1 MLKTVCLHTPI
12 PAFPLAGGRG
22 SGHRTT
28 ACHATFQFCEGT
40 THYSSEMNMVIKF
53 NAARYG
59 KPVLFVLCLL
69 PLAWLTY
76 KALFLGLGA
85 NPIEKISRYT
95 GDWTLRLLLITLAV
109 TPLRIVS
116 GWSGVKYRRMLG
128 LFTFF
133 YVCLHFCNWL
143 VIDQFFDVDSMLKD
157 VIKHPY
163 VTVGF
168 AAFVL
173 LIPLAVTSTNAM
185 IKRLGKNWKRLHQAV
200 YAVAVL
206 GVLHY
211 LWLVKADNREP
222 LIYIVILIAL
232 LAVRVWDQ
240 ARRKVAL
247 RNTRAVTV

>member
-1 MLKTVCLHTPI
+1 M
-12 PAFPLAGGRG
+12 
-22 SGHRTT
+22 S
-28 ACHATFQFCEGT
+28 
-40 THYSSEMNMVIKF
+40 IKF
-53 NAARYG
+53 DAARYA
-59 KPVLFVLCLL
+59 KPLLFIVCLL
-69 PLAWLTY
+69 PLVWLAY
-76 KALFLGLGA
+76 KAVFLGLGA

-109 TPLRIVS
+109 TPLRILAGVS
-116 GWSGVKYRRMLG
+116 LVKYRRMLG

-133 YVCLHFCNWL
+133 YVCLHFLNWL
-143 VIDQFFDVDSMLKD
+143 VIDNFFDVESMVKD

-163 VTVGF
+163 ITVGF

-200 YAVAVL
+200 YIIAIL

-222 LIYIVILIAL
+222 LIYIAILVVL
-232 LAVRVWDQ
+232 LGVRVWDQ
-240 ARRKVAL
+240 ARRKTAL
-247 RNTRAVTV
+247 RSARAVATP

>member
-1 MLKTVCLHTPI
+1 MT
-12 PAFPLAGGRG
+12 
-22 SGHRTT
+22 
-28 ACHATFQFCEGT
+28 
-40 THYSSEMNMVIKF
+40 IKF
-53 NAARYG
+53 DAARYG
-59 KPVLFVLCLL
+59 KPLLFMACLL
-69 PLAWLTY
+69 PLAWLAY
-76 KALFLGLGA
+76 KGFFIGLGA
-85 NPIEKISRYT
+85 NPIEKVSRYT

-109 TPLRIVS
+109 TPLRILAGVS
-116 GWSGVKYRRMLG
+116 LVKYRRMLG

-133 YVCLHFCNWL
+133 YVCLHFLNWL
-143 VIDQFFDVDSMLKD
+143 VIDNFFDVDSMVKD

-163 VTVGF
+163 ITVGF

-200 YAVAVL
+200 YVIAVL

-211 LWLVKADNREP
+211 MWLVKADNREP
-222 LIYIVILIAL
+222 LIYLAILVAL

-247 RNTRAVTV
+247 RSARAVTT

>member
-1 MLKTVCLHTPI
+1 M
-12 PAFPLAGGRG
+12 
-22 SGHRTT
+22 S
-28 ACHATFQFCEGT
+28 
-40 THYSSEMNMVIKF
+40 IKF
-53 NAARYG
+53 DAVRYG
-59 KPVLFVLCLL
+59 KPLLFIACLL
-69 PLAWLTY
+69 PLVWLAY
-76 KALFLGLGA
+76 KAVFLGLGA

-109 TPLRIVS
+109 TPLRILAGVS
-116 GWSGVKYRRMLG
+116 LVKYRRMLG

-133 YVCLHFCNWL
+133 YVCLHFLNWL
-143 VIDQFFDVDSMLKD
+143 VIDNFFDLESMIKD

-163 VTVGF
+163 ITVGF

-200 YAVAVL
+200 YVIAIL

-222 LIYIVILIAL
+222 LIYIAILIVL
-232 LAVRVWDQ
+232 LGVRVWDQ

-247 RNTRAVTV
+247 RNARAVAT

>member
-1 MLKTVCLHTPI
+1 M
-12 PAFPLAGGRG
+12 FG
-22 SGHRTT
+22 
-28 ACHATFQFCEGT
+28 
-40 THYSSEMNMVIKF
+40 KF
-53 NAARYG
+53 NATRYG

-69 PLAWLTY
+69 PLVWLAY
-76 KALFLGLGA
+76 KAFFIGLGA

-109 TPLRIVS
+109 TPLRILAGVS
-116 GWSGVKYRRMLG
+116 LVKYRRMLG

-133 YVCLHFCNWL
+133 YVCLHFFNWL
-143 VIDQFFDVDSMLKD
+143 VIDNFFDVDAMIKD

-163 VTVGF
+163 ITVGF

-200 YAVAVL
+200 YVIAIL

-222 LIYIVILIAL
+222 LIYIAILVGL
-232 LAVRVWDQ
+232 FAVRVWDQ

-247 RNTRAVTV
+247 RSTRAVATP

>member
-1 MLKTVCLHTPI
+1 M
-12 PAFPLAGGRG
+12 A
-22 SGHRTT
+22 
-28 ACHATFQFCEGT
+28 
-40 THYSSEMNMVIKF
+40 IKF
-53 NAARYG
+53 DAARYG
-59 KPVLFVLCLL
+59 KPVLFILCLL
-69 PLAWLTY
+69 PLVWLTY
-76 KALFLGLGA
+76 KALFIGLGA

-109 TPLRIVS
+109 TPLRILAGVS
-116 GWSGVKYRRMLG
+116 LVKYRRMLG

-133 YVCLHFCNWL
+133 YVSLHFGNWL
-143 VIDQFFDVDSMLKD
+143 VIDNFFDVDSMLKD

-173 LIPLAVTSTNAM
+173 LVPLAVTSTNAM
-185 IKRLGKNWKRLHQAV
+185 IKRLGKNWKRLHQSV
-200 YAVAVL
+200 YAIAVL

-222 LIYIVILIAL
+222 LIYIVILVAL

-247 RNTRAVTV
+247 RSVRAVAT

>member
-1 MLKTVCLHTPI
+1 M
-12 PAFPLAGGRG
+12 
-22 SGHRTT
+22 S
-28 ACHATFQFCEGT
+28 
-40 THYSSEMNMVIKF
+40 IKF
-53 NAARYG
+53 DAVRYG
-59 KPVLFVLCLL
+59 KPLLFIACLL
-69 PLAWLTY
+69 PLVWLAY
-76 KALFLGLGA
+76 KAVFLGLGA

-95 GDWTLRLLLITLAV
+95 GDWILRLLLITLAV
-109 TPLRIVS
+109 TPLRILAGVS
-116 GWSGVKYRRMLG
+116 LVKYRRMLG

-133 YVCLHFCNWL
+133 YVCLHFLNWL
-143 VIDQFFDVDSMLKD
+143 VIDNFFDVESMIKD

-163 VTVGF
+163 ITVGF

-200 YAVAVL
+200 YVVAIL

-222 LIYIVILIAL
+222 LIYIAILIIL
-232 LAVRVWDQ
+232 LGVRVWDQ

-247 RNTRAVTV
+247 RNARAVAT

>member
-1 MLKTVCLHTPI
+1 MLSK
-12 PAFPLAGGRG
+12 FD
-22 SGHRTT
+22 T
-28 ACHATFQFCEGT
+28 ARF
-40 THYSSEMNMVIKF
+40 
-53 NAARYG
+53 G
-59 KPVLFVLCLL
+59 KPLLFIVCLL
-69 PLAWLTY
+69 PLVWLTY

-109 TPLRIVS
+109 TPLRILAGVS
-116 GWSGVKYRRMLG
+116 LVKYRRMLG

-133 YVCLHFCNWL
+133 YVCLHFLNWL
-143 VIDQFFDVDSMLKD
+143 VIDNFFDVDSMIKD
-157 VIKHPY
+157 VMKHPY

-173 LIPLAVTSTNAM
+173 LVPLAVTSTNAM

-200 YAVAVL
+200 YVIAVL

-222 LIYIVILIAL
+222 LIYIAMLVAL

-240 ARRKVAL
+240 VRRKVAL
-247 RNTRAVTV
+247 RSTRAVAT

>member
-1 MLKTVCLHTPI
+1 M
-12 PAFPLAGGRG
+12 
-22 SGHRTT
+22 S
-28 ACHATFQFCEGT
+28 
-40 THYSSEMNMVIKF
+40 IKF
-53 NAARYG
+53 DAVRYG
-59 KPVLFVLCLL
+59 KPLLFIACLL
-69 PLAWLTY
+69 PLVWLAY
-76 KALFLGLGA
+76 KAVFLGLGA

-109 TPLRIVS
+109 TPLRILAGVS
-116 GWSGVKYRRMLG
+116 LVKYRRMLG

-133 YVCLHFCNWL
+133 YVCLHFLNWL
-143 VIDQFFDVDSMLKD
+143 VIDNFFDVESMIKD

-163 VTVGF
+163 ITVGF

-173 LIPLAVTSTNAM
+173 LIPLAVTSTNVM

-200 YAVAVL
+200 YVVAIL

-222 LIYIVILIAL
+222 LIYIAILIVL
-232 LAVRVWDQ
+232 LGVRVWDQ

-247 RNTRAVTV
+247 RNARAVATFGER

>member
-1 MLKTVCLHTPI
+1 M
-12 PAFPLAGGRG
+12 A
-22 SGHRTT
+22 
-28 ACHATFQFCEGT
+28 
-40 THYSSEMNMVIKF
+40 IKF
-53 NAARYG
+53 DAARYG
-59 KPVLFVLCLL
+59 KPLLFIVCLL
-69 PLAWLTY
+69 PLMWLAY

-109 TPLRIVS
+109 TPLRILTGVS
-116 GWSGVKYRRMLG
+116 LVKYRRMLG

-133 YVCLHFCNWL
+133 YVSLHFINWL
-143 VIDQFFDVDSMLKD
+143 VIDNFFDVESMIKD

-163 VTVGF
+163 ITVGF

-200 YAVAVL
+200 YVIAIL

-222 LIYIVILIAL
+222 LIYIAILVAL

-240 ARRKVAL
+240 ARRRKVAL
-247 RNTRAVTV
+247 RNPRAVTT

>member
-1 MLKTVCLHTPI
+1 M
-12 PAFPLAGGRG
+12 A
-22 SGHRTT
+22 
-28 ACHATFQFCEGT
+28 
-40 THYSSEMNMVIKF
+40 IKF
-53 NAARYG
+53 DATRYG
-59 KPVLFVLCLL
+59 KPLLFFVCLL

-76 KALFLGLGA
+76 KALFIGLGA

-109 TPLRIVS
+109 TPLRILAGVS
-116 GWSGVKYRRMLG
+116 LVKYRRMLG

-133 YVCLHFCNWL
+133 YVCLHFINWL
-143 VIDQFFDVDSMLKD
+143 VIDNFFDVDSMIKD

-173 LIPLAVTSTNAM
+173 LVPLAVTSTNAM

-200 YAVAVL
+200 YPIAIL

-222 LIYIVILIAL
+222 LIYIAILIAL

-247 RNTRAVTV
+247 RNARAVAT

>member
-1 MLKTVCLHTPI
+1 MLSK
-12 PAFPLAGGRG
+12 FD
-22 SGHRTT
+22 T
-28 ACHATFQFCEGT
+28 ARF
-40 THYSSEMNMVIKF
+40 
-53 NAARYG
+53 G
-59 KPVLFVLCLL
+59 KPLLFIVCLL
-69 PLAWLTY
+69 PLVWLTY

-109 TPLRIVS
+109 TPLRILAGVS
-116 GWSGVKYRRMLG
+116 LVKYRRMLG

-133 YVCLHFCNWL
+133 YVCLHFLNWL
-143 VIDQFFDVDSMLKD
+143 VIDNFFDVDSMIKD
-157 VIKHPY
+157 VMKHPY

-173 LIPLAVTSTNAM
+173 LVPLAVTSTNAM

-200 YAVAVL
+200 YVIAVL

-222 LIYIVILIAL
+222 LIYIAILVAL

-240 ARRKVAL
+240 VRRKVAL
-247 RNTRAVTV
+247 RSTRAVAT

>member
-1 MLKTVCLHTPI
+1 MLSK
-12 PAFPLAGGRG
+12 FD
-22 SGHRTT
+22 T
-28 ACHATFQFCEGT
+28 ARF
-40 THYSSEMNMVIKF
+40 
-53 NAARYG
+53 G
-59 KPVLFVLCLL
+59 KPLLFIVCLL
-69 PLAWLTY
+69 PLVWLTY

-109 TPLRIVS
+109 TPLRILAGVS
-116 GWSGVKYRRMLG
+116 LVKYRRMLG

-133 YVCLHFCNWL
+133 YVCLHFLNWL
-143 VIDQFFDVDSMLKD
+143 VIDNFFDVDSMIKD
-157 VIKHPY
+157 VMKHPY

-173 LIPLAVTSTNAM
+173 LVPLAVTSTNAM

-200 YAVAVL
+200 YVIAVL

-222 LIYIVILIAL
+222 LIYIAILVAL

-247 RNTRAVTV
+247 RSTRAVAT

>member
-1 MLKTVCLHTPI
+1 M
-12 PAFPLAGGRG
+12 
-22 SGHRTT
+22 S
-28 ACHATFQFCEGT
+28 
-40 THYSSEMNMVIKF
+40 IKF
-53 NAARYG
+53 DAVRYG
-59 KPVLFVLCLL
+59 KPLLFIACLL
-69 PLAWLTY
+69 PLVWLAY
-76 KALFLGLGA
+76 KAVFLGLGA

-109 TPLRIVS
+109 TPLRILAGVS
-116 GWSGVKYRRMLG
+116 LVKYRRMLG

-133 YVCLHFCNWL
+133 YVCLHFLNWL
-143 VIDQFFDVDSMLKD
+143 VIDNFFDVESMIKD

-163 VTVGF
+163 ITVGF

-200 YAVAVL
+200 YVVAIL

-222 LIYIVILIAL
+222 LIYIAILIIL
-232 LAVRVWDQ
+232 LGVRVWDQ

-247 RNTRAVTV
+247 RNARAVAT

>member
-1 MLKTVCLHTPI
+1 
-12 PAFPLAGGRG
+12 
-22 SGHRTT
+22 
-28 ACHATFQFCEGT
+28 
-40 THYSSEMNMVIKF
+40 
-53 NAARYG
+53 
-59 KPVLFVLCLL
+59 
-69 PLAWLTY
+69 
-76 KALFLGLGA
+76 
-85 NPIEKISRYT
+85 
-95 GDWTLRLLLITLAV
+95 
-109 TPLRIVS
+109 
-116 GWSGVKYRRMLG
+116 MLG

-133 YVCLHFCNWL
+133 YVCLHFINWL
-143 VIDQFFDVDSMLKD
+143 VIDNFFDVDSMIKD

-173 LIPLAVTSTNAM
+173 LVPLAVTSTNAM

-200 YAVAVL
+200 YPIAIL

-222 LIYIVILIAL
+222 LIYIAILIAL

-247 RNTRAVTV
+247 RNARAVAT